1 MIKQTVF
8 GTTKDGK
15 EVKEYTVEN
24 VNGMSFSAIE
34 FGAVIRKVLVKDKN
48 GKLADVVLGFDSVQD
63 YENDDTYLGAV
74 VGRYANR
81 IGNAVFTLNGE
92 EYRLDKND
100 NGNHLHGG
108 FDGYDKRVWA
118 SESFT
123 GERGEGVKFTLVSRD
138 GDQNYPGNLEISVK
152 YTLTDNNELIL
163 EYTGMS
169 DKDTI
174 CNLTN
179 HSYFNLAGHDSGDVL
194 KQLIWLN
201 SDFITE
207 ADEKSITTGKFIEVK
222 GTPMDFNS
230 ETAIGDRI
238 DADYYQIKFGAGYDH
253 NWVIK
258 GYEKGKMNFTAT
270 LRDKES
276 GRKMEVYTDLPGV
289 QVYSGNFLKARIPGK
304 NQARYTRRTGVCFET
319 QYYPDSINKP
329 EFPSPVLKAGD
340 EYKATTIYKFMT
352 E

>member
-1 MIKQTVF
+1 MIKQTIF
-8 GTTKDGK
+8 GTTKDGR

-24 VNGMSFSAIE
+24 AKGMSFSAIE
-34 FGAVIRKVLVKDKN
+34 FGAVIRKIFAKDKN
-48 GKLADVVLGFDSVQD
+48 GKLADVVLGYDSVQD
-63 YENDDTYLGAV
+63 YESDDTYLGAV

-81 IGNAVFTLNGE
+81 IGKAAFTLNGV
-92 EYRLDKND
+92 EYKLDVND
-100 NGNHLHGG
+100 NDNHLHGG

-118 SESFT
+118 SECFAD
-123 GERGEGVKFTLVSRD
+123 EKGEGVKFMLVSED
-138 GDQNYPGNLEISVK
+138 GDQGYPGKLELSVK
-152 YTLTDNNELIL
+152 YTLTNENELII

-174 CNLTN
+174 CNITN

-201 SDFITE
+201 SDFTTE
-207 ADEKSITTGKFIEVK
+207 TDEFAITTGKLLDVK
-222 GTPMDFNS
+222 GTPMDFTT
-230 ETAIGDRI
+230 ETAIGARI
-238 DADYYQIKFGAGYDH
+238 DADYYQVKNGSGYDH

-258 GYEKGKMNFTAT
+258 GYEKGKINFTAT
-270 LRDKES
+270 LRDAAS

-304 NQARYTRRTGVCFET
+304 NQAKYTSRTGVCFET

-329 EFPSPVLKAGD
+329 EFPSPVLKAGE
-340 EYKATTIYKFMT
+340 EYKTTTIYKFMS